1 LTIRCKETF
10 LNKEDKMA
18 KERSRERASELR
30 KRAEIILAE
39 NPQTIR
45 TMAPL
50 DIQKLIHELN
60 VHRIE
65 LEMQNAELRRFQ
77 LELLEARDKYLNL
90 YDFAP
95 TGYFTLDHNSLIVD
109 VNLAGSELL
118 GSEKHRL
125 TGAQFTSS
133 ISPDSQ
139 DAFFFHHREALKT
152 CIKGSCEIKMLKAD
166 GTTFHA
172 QVISMAVPE
181 KDGSINQF
189 RTAVIDITER
199 KQMEEERKQNID
211 RLLNAMEATIQ
222 AMALM
227 SEMRDPYTAGHQ
239 LRVTHLAD
247 TIAKEMGI
255 SEDRR
260 PAVHMSGLVHDLGK
274 IYVPAEILTKP
285 GRLNQIEFS
294 MIKGHPTAG
303 YNILKTIEPPW
314 PIAQIVLQH
323 HERLDGS
330 GYPNGLSGEAIVLE
344 ARVLAVADVV
354 EAMAS
359 HRPYRAALG
368 IDKALEEISK
378 NRGVLYD
385 TKVVDACLKL
395 FYEKGFK
402 FKE

>member
-1 LTIRCKETF
+1 
-10 LNKEDKMA
+10 
-18 KERSRERASELR
+18 
-30 KRAEIILAE
+30 
-39 NPQTIR
+39 
-45 TMAPL
+45 MAPL

-65 LEMQNAELRRFQ
+65 LEMQNAELRRVQ

-95 TGYFTLDHNSLIVD
+95 TGYFTLDRNSLIVD

-118 GSEKHRL
+118 GSEKHGL
-125 TGAQFTSS
+125 VGTQFTSS

-139 DAFFFHHREALKT
+139 DAFYFHYREVLKT
-152 CIKGSCEIKMLKAD
+152 GIKGNCDLKMLKAD
-166 GTTFHA
+166 GTQFHA

-181 KDGSINQF
+181 KDGNINHS
-189 RTAVIDITER
+189 RTAIIDITER
-199 KQMEEERKQNID
+199 KQMEEERKQNVE
-211 RLLNAMEATIQ
+211 RMLNAMKATIQ
-222 AMALM
+222 AMVLM

-239 LRVTHLAD
+239 LRVAHLAD
-247 TIAKEMGI
+247 NIAKEMGI

-285 GRLNQIEFS
+285 GRLTQIEFN
-294 MIKGHPTAG
+294 MIKEHSTAG
-303 YNILKTIEPPW
+303 YNILKTVDFPW
-314 PIAQIVLQH
+314 PIAKIVLQH

-330 GYPNGLSGEAIVLE
+330 GYPDGLSGDAIVLE

-378 NRGVLYD
+378 NKGALYD
-385 TKVVDACLKL
+385 PEVVDACLKL

-402 FKE
+402 LEEQIHQFCIAESNGANFSYAN